1 MKARLARALL
11 RLFSALPFR
20 AAQAGGGA
28 LGWLHWR
35 LPNRARRTSA
45 VNLRHCYPQLSTGAH
60 RRLLRATLIEMGRTF
75 AESAWLWRRSG
86 PQVGS
91 LVREI
96 RGREELEQARDA
108 GRGVLLATPHIGS
121 WELAGAACGRE
132 VPLTVMFR
140 PPRVEGFGEVLRAAR
155 TRLGMHSVPTD
166 AGGIR
171 AMHRAL
177 QRGEGV
183 GLLPDQR
190 PQSGHGID
198 APFFGQA
205 VPTMTLLSRLARR
218 HEAPVVMVV
227 MERLARGRGFRL
239 HYWRAHDAIADA
251 DLGVAA
257 AAVNREVERAIAI
270 APAQYLWSYRRFRRR
285 K

>member
-1 MKARLARALL
+1 MKASLARALL
-11 RLFSALPFR
+11 RIFSALPFR
-20 AAQAGGGA
+20 AAQAGGA
-28 LGWLHWR
+28 WLGWLHWCV
-35 LPNRARRTSA
+35 PNRARATSTD
-45 VNLRHCYPQLSTGAH
+45 NLARCYPQLDPREH
-60 RRLLRATLIEMGRTF
+60 RRLVRATLVEMGCTF

-86 PQVGS
+86 SEVGA
-91 LVREI
+91 LVREVE
-96 RGREELEQARDA
+96 GREQLEAARGA
-108 GRGVLLATPHIGS
+108 GRGVLFATPHIGS

-132 VPLTVMFR
+132 LPLTVMFR
-140 PPRVEGFGEVLRAAR
+140 PPRLEGLGDVLRAAR

-190 PQSGHGID
+190 PQSGHGVD
-198 APFFGQA
+198 APFFGHTI
-205 VPTMTLLSRLARR
+205 PTMTLLSRLARR

-227 MERLARGRGFRL
+227 MERLARGQGFRL
-239 HYWRAHDAIADA
+239 HYWTAEEAIADV
-251 DLGVAA
+251 DVSVAA
-257 AAVNREVERAIAI
+257 AAVNREVERAIAL
-270 APAQYLWSYRRFRRR
+270 APAQYMWSYRRFRRR